1 MFKPVHTRMT
11 FEEAMQQIVDAIRA
25 GDLQPGDRLPSER
38 TLAKLME
45 ISRPTLREAT
55 SVLSEAGVI
64 AVKPGPGGGMFVA
77 SDVIPVRLLEQRSE
91 LRIGEVAAVLEAR
104 RLIEPRVA
112 QLASLYGTDVDF
124 DFMRQTIELQRDCVD
139 EPRRFAE
146 IDLRFHLAIAR
157 ATHNDEVVAI
167 MRSILRRIAIARDM
181 LQRAPGDA
189 EASIALHERTL
200 AAILGGDNDE
210 IDAVMDEHLGYLE
223 RIWEEESSRTPLR
236 HRRVVLSRD

>member
-1 MFKPVHTRMT
+1 MT

-25 GDLQPGDRLPSER
+25 GDLRPGDRLPSER
-38 TLAKLME
+38 SLAKLME

-55 SVLSEAGVI
+55 GVLAHAGVI
-64 AVKPGPGGGMFVA
+64 AVKPGPGGGMFVK
-77 SDVIPVRLLEQRSE
+77 SDVIPVRLLEEQSE

-112 QLASLYGTDVDF
+112 QLASLYGTDEDF
-124 DFMRQTIELQRDCVD
+124 DFMRLTIEIQRGCVD
-139 EPRRFAE
+139 EPRRFTE

-157 ATHNDEVVAI
+157 ATRNDVLVGI
-167 MRSILRRIAIARDM
+167 MRSILSRIAIARDM

-189 EASIALHERTL
+189 EASIDLHERTL
-200 AAILGGDNDE
+200 AAILGGDDDE

-223 RIWEEESSRTPLR
+223 RIWEEESSRKRLR
-236 HRRVVLSRD
+236 RLPGGQTVSVSTIS